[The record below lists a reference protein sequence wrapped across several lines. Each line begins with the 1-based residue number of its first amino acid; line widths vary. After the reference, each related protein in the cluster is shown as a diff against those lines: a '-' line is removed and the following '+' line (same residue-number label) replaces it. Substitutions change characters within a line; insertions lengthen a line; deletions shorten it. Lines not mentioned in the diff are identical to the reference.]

1 MYIHQASGIFQL
13 FLFRLGKNKSRFVRA
28 AFKLI
33 LSDYRRFRGLNNHFN
48 NRETE
53 KLTAAPN
60 AARITVFNTSAEPML
75 AITVKAVPETV
86 PAIVPPAM

>member
-1 MYIHQASGIFQL
+1 MF
-13 FLFRLGKNKSRFVRA
+13 
-28 AFKLI
+28 
-33 LSDYRRFRGLNNHFN
+33 LSDYRRLRGLNNHFN
-48 NRETE
+48 KSETE
-53 KLTAAPN
+53 KLTIAPN